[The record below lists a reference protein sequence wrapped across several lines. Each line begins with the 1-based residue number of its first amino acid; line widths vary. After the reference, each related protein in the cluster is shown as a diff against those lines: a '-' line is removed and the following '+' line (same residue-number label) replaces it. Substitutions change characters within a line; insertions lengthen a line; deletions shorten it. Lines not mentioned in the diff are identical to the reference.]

1 MNGIK
6 FDETKKRELRAR
18 FEEEDYLLRLGPEEK
33 EKFARRTEQVES
45 LLLRHGALRYQ
56 KLHMDDKLE
65 RKSDAEV

>member
-1 MNGIK
+1 ME

-18 FEEEDYLLRLGPEEK
+18 FEEDDYLLRLGPEEK